1 MTPGAN
7 VYKSCDFRTFMFF
20 LSTDKIYFFGEFSVV
35 LLIEGDFLVGDGGTK
50 VPADLSFKFPI
61 SCLL

>member
-1 MTPGAN
+1 ME
-7 VYKSCDFRTFMFF
+7 KF
-20 LSTDKIYFFGEFSVV
+20 YFFGKSSVI
-35 LLIEGDFLVGDGGTK
+35 LLIEGDFFEGDGGTR